1 MACKNHGKFLNLTI
15 SVFSP
20 FKVCVCV
27 LFLKEQIFVFKV
39 FFLSLSLI
47 INYDT
52 TQLFDVALGG
62 LLDNSFFLKSATT
75 TKKFLKAKIKCQL
88 QMLWWM
94 FTDERCC
101 EFQTQLD

>member
-1 MACKNHGKFLNLTI
+1 MKFLKKICCKRRTFLRGILSSEEQQEDEERIKFGWVVACKNHGKFLNLTI

-62 LLDNSFFLKSATT
+62 LLDNSFF
-75 TKKFLKAKIKCQL
+75 F
-88 QMLWWM
+88 
-94 FTDERCC
+94 
-101 EFQTQLD
+101 

>member
-1 MACKNHGKFLNLTI
+1 VACKNHGKFLNLTI

-62 LLDNSFFLKSATT
+62 LLDNSFFF
-75 TKKFLKAKIKCQL
+75 KKRNNNKKISEGKN
-88 QMLWWM
+88 
-94 FTDERCC
+94 
-101 EFQTQLD
+101 